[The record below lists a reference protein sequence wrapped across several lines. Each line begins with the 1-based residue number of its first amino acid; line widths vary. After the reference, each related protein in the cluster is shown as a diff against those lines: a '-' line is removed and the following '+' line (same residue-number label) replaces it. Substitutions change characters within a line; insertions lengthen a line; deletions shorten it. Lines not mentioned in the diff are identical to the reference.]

1 VIQEER
7 MKNATVLFVDDEPNV
22 LSALRRTLRTE
33 PYKVLLAQGPD
44 EALDALKNQEVDI
57 LVSDHLMP
65 SMDGLTFLRLV
76 KMLYP
81 RVVRIILTGH
91 ANLDMAIGAI
101 NDGEVLR
108 FFTKPWNDVELRAA
122 IQQIVSFIE
131 LKREN
136 QVLMDTVRKQRT
148 FIDQLEEEHPGLL
161 RVERDESGAIVLDE
175 DKLLR

>member
-1 VIQEER
+1 
-7 MKNATVLFVDDEPNV
+7 MKDATVLFVDDEPNV
-22 LSALRRTLRTE
+22 LSALRRTLRNE
-33 PYKVLLAQGPD
+33 PYRVLLAQGPD
-44 EALDALKNQEVDI
+44 EALDVLKKEEVDI

-65 SMDGLTFLRLV
+65 GMDGLTFLRLV

-108 FFTKPWNDVELRAA
+108 FFTKPWNDVELRASL
-122 IQQIVSFIE
+122 QQVVDFIE

-136 QVLMDTVRKQRT
+136 QTLMDTVRKQRS
-148 FIDQLEEEHPGLL
+148 FIDRLEQEHPGLMK
-161 RVERDESGAIVLDE
+161 VDRDETGAIVLDIDDLE
-175 DKLLR
+175 R

>member
-1 VIQEER
+1 

-22 LSALRRTLRTE
+22 LSALRRTLRAE
-33 PYKVLLAQGPD
+33 PYRVLLAQGPD
-44 EALDALKNQEVDI
+44 EGLTVLKDNEVDI
-57 LVSDHLMP
+57 IVSDHLMP

-81 RVVRIILTGH
+81 GVVRIILTGH

-101 NDGEVLR
+101 NEGEVLR

-122 IQQIVSFIE
+122 IQQIVAFIE

-136 QVLMDTVRKQRT
+136 QVLMDTVRKQRS
-148 FIDQLEEEHPGLL
+148 FIEKLEQEHPGLMN
-161 RVERDESGAIVLDE
+161 VERDESGAIVLDLE
-175 DKLLR
+175 DLER